1 MAPGQSPQFTS
12 IKAGLERVK
21 SEFLQLLAVI
31 PDEDRSKGARLGE
44 YRTVEQMA
52 YRPAEHFAEHAA
64 HLRHILGLE
73 NGVAGG

>member
-12 IKAGLERVK
+12 FKAELESIKG
-21 SEFLQLLAVI
+21 EFLQMLAVI

-52 YRPAEHFAEHAA
+52 YRPAKHFA
-64 HLRHILGLE
+64 
-73 NGVAGG
+73 

>member
-1 MAPGQSPQFTS
+1 M
-12 IKAGLERVK
+12 
-21 SEFLQLLAVI
+21 LAVI

-73 NGVAGG
+73 NGVAEG